1 MWVPLKKW
9 YNVWFLRYWVF
20 CTFNNPKN
28 QHFEKMKKTPRD
40 IILHKFT
47 INDNHIIYDSW
58 DISQNR
64 QIFLSSWAIFCPFT
78 PLTAQ
83 RMKILKKWKKHLEI
97 SFYTSVPKIMIIDYT
112 VPEIR
117 SVTDVIIFHFGQFF
131 ALLPP
136 KQPKKPKFQKNEE
149 KKHPKVSSFNTSY
162 QKSHMLYS
170 SWEMARD
177 VCNFSFWV
185 IFCHFTHLTA
195 WKIKI

>member
-1 MWVPLKKW
+1 MWVPLKKS
-9 YNVWFLRYWVF
+9 YNVWFLRYGVF
-20 CTFNNPKN
+20 CTFFFALFNNPKN

-47 INDNHIIYDSW
+47 INDNHMIYDSW

-83 RMKILKKWKKHLEI
+83 RMKIFKKWKKHLEI
-97 SFYTSVPKIMIIDYT
+97 SFYTSVPKIMIIYYT
-112 VPEIR
+112 VPEIK

-136 KQPKKPKFQKNEE
+136 
-149 KKHPKVSSFNTSY
+149 
-162 QKSHMLYS
+162 
-170 SWEMARD
+170 
-177 VCNFSFWV
+177 
-185 IFCHFTHLTA
+185 
-195 WKIKI
+195 